1 MTLVLMVVLV
11 GAALAQEPSP
21 CSPNPCGENTRCQVV
36 LTMQTSII
44 FREGVYYH
52 LLFAES
58 ANLNLLDYL
67 RHYYKHSES
76 KK

>member
-36 LTMQTSII
+36 LTMQTSILI
-44 FREGVYYH
+44 
-52 LLFAES
+52 
-58 ANLNLLDYL
+58 NID
-67 RHYYKHSES
+67 
-76 KK
+76 